1 MKRFFALFLAIIMA
15 LSLTACGGGK
25 EPVETK
31 APSADSGSDNPILS
45 QDDLDDFED
54 ALDKLD
60 ALNYVY
66 MDYNPEVS
74 QIAFLANNPNMVQI
88 NVFGTKVTQ
97 SQANKCLDQSIIV
110 NYDPT

>member
-1 MKRFFALFLAIIMA
+1 MLSSLSKMTEFDFSYNQATALPA
-15 LSLTACGGGK
+15 LPASAALVTIDGSYNQLGSL
-25 EPVETK
+25 EP
-31 APSADSGSDNPILS
+31 
-45 QDDLDDFED
+45 
-54 ALDKLD
+54 LDKLN

-74 QIAFLANNPNMVQI
+74 QISFLANNPNMVQI

>member
-1 MKRFFALFLAIIMA
+1 MKGSTVNLRWQK
-15 LSLTACGGGK
+15 K
-25 EPVETK
+25 ESVNLKIDQNKVSNLQNREK
-31 APSADSGSDNPILS
+31 K
-45 QDDLDDFED
+45 E
-54 ALDKLD
+54 
-60 ALNYVY
+60 
-66 MDYNPEVS
+66 EVS